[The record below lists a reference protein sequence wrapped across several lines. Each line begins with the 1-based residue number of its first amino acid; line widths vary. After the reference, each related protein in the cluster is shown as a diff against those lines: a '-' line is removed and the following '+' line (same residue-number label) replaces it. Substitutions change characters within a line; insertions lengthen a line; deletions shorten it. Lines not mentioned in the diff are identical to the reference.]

1 MGSRRTLKL
10 TEMAEDSF
18 DLQRFV
24 SAQSLAWDNACAELR
39 EGRKQTHWMWFV
51 FPQLAELGRS
61 ATAKFYGLSGAD
73 EARAYLAHPILGER
87 LKTCCAILLQLHQRT
102 AVEIFGTIDAM
113 KLRSCLTLFAAV
125 SRDEPV
131 FAECLLRYFGGKSD
145 PMTLNLV
152 AA

>member
-1 MGSRRTLKL
+1 MP
-10 TEMAEDSF
+10 EDPF

-24 SAQSLAWDNACAELR
+24 TAQSPAWDDVCAELR
-39 EGRKQTHWMWFV
+39 QGRKQTHWMWFV

-73 EARAYLAHPILGER
+73 EAKAYLAHPILGAR
-87 LKTCCAILLQLHQRT
+87 LRLCCETLMQLPPAT

-125 SRDEPV
+125 SRDEPI
-131 FAECLLRYFGGKSD
+131 FQECLLRYFGAGGD
-145 PMTLNLV
+145 PLTLKLL
-152 AA
+152 AASR